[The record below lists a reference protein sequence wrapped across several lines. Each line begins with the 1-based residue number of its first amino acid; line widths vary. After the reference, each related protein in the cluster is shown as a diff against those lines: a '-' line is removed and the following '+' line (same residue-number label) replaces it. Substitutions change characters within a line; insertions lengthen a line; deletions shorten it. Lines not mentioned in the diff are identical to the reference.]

1 VVLCGGKLEHSISI
15 CIPIQMTSQ
24 IPLYGV
30 YKLWSYIIWPY
41 FFGMSS
47 RAPSDDTA
55 SEKETA
61 SKRQEKL
68 RRRGERGDSRVK
80 SVQRRL

>member
-1 VVLCGGKLEHSISI
+1 VVNLNISFLYVSTSI
-15 CIPIQMTSQ
+15 QKTSQ

-30 YKLWSYIIWPY
+30 YKLWTYIIWPY

-47 RAPSDDTA
+47 RASSDDTA
-55 SEKETA
+55 NEKETA

-68 RRRGERGDSRVK
+68 RKRGERGDSRVK
-80 SVQRRL
+80 VQRRQ